1 MGNLARRRKLI
12 LGDEH
17 DESLRAVLMSV
28 LEKMGGG
35 LQSRTWGV
43 GGSQE
48 LATLEVEVGGRAL
61 LVESE
66 TYIGL
71 SITGDEALVEE
82 IAAAVTASQGH

>member
-1 MGNLARRRKLI
+1 MGNVAQQRKLI

-17 DESLRAVLMSV
+17 DECLREVLMNV
-28 LEKMGGG
+28 LKQMGGG
-35 LQSRTWGV
+35 QQSRKWGM

-48 LATLEVEVGGRAL
+48 LATLEVEIGGRVL

-82 IAAAVTASQGH
+82 IAAAVTARRGN